1 MKLYLVSI
9 VIYFTF
15 REKSLS
21 LSPEREE
28 GRERCKLITTSVYR
42 DNPRI
47 SQPNAERAFRKAGG
61 NSRFRGRRRLSV
73 ERALKLAEIREGE
86 GMYPLIHR

>member
-21 LSPEREE
+21 LS
-28 GRERCKLITTSVYR
+28 RERGRKREMQVNYNVGVSRQPR
-42 DNPRI
+42 DIP
-47 SQPNAERAFRKAGG
+47 AERGESVSQSWRKLSISGA
-61 NSRFRGRRRLSV
+61 SSLKRRAS
-73 ERALKLAEIREGE
+73 A
-86 GMYPLIHR
+86 

>member
-42 DNPRI
+42 DNRDI
-47 SQPNAERAFRKAGG
+47 RAERGESVSQSWRKLSISGA
-61 NSRFRGRRRLSV
+61 SSLKRRAS
-73 ERALKLAEIREGE
+73 A
-86 GMYPLIHR
+86 

>member
-21 LSPEREE
+21 LS
-28 GRERCKLITTSVYR
+28 RERGRKREMQVNYNVGVSRQPGYPSRTRRERFAKLEETL
-42 DNPRI
+42 D
-47 SQPNAERAFRKAGG
+47 FGG
-61 NSRFRGRRRLSV
+61 V
-73 ERALKLAEIREGE
+73 VA
-86 GMYPLIHR
+86 